1 VYRKPKILV
10 IRFSSIGDIILTTP
24 LIRCLKHQIDAEI
37 DFLTKSNYQDLIISN
52 PNISEVITFS
62 TFPKTIDVL
71 KSKKYDFVIDLQNN
85 FRSLRIRSLL
95 TVKSYTFSKNNFRR
109 YILIYFGINLL
120 NNHIVDR
127 YFKSVEELNISNDN
141 QGIDYFISNK
151 NLKIDFNTD
160 QEYICWCIGG
170 TYEQKK
176 LSVMQITN
184 VISKIEL
191 PILFIG
197 GESEKKISSQ
207 IINSMKCNNVSDLCG
222 KTSIDE
228 SAYLIKKSKLVLT
241 NDTGMMHIASAFD
254 IPIISFWGCTKPS
267 LGFSPY
273 QANVKSETI
282 ITELSGRPC
291 SKHGKYC
298 RFQSDGCIKEID
310 EDIIINTVTRLL
322 K

>member
-1 VYRKPKILV
+1 M
-10 IRFSSIGDIILTTP
+10 
-24 LIRCLKHQIDAEI
+24 
-37 DFLTKSNYQDLIISN
+37 
-52 PNISEVITFS
+52 
-62 TFPKTIDVL
+62 
-71 KSKKYDFVIDLQNN
+71 
-85 FRSLRIRSLL
+85 
-95 TVKSYTFSKNNFRR
+95 
-109 YILIYFGINLL
+109 
-120 NNHIVDR
+120 
-127 YFKSVEELNISNDN
+127 
-141 QGIDYFISNK
+141 
-151 NLKIDFNTD
+151 KIDFNTD

-184 VISKIEL
+184 VISKMEL

-222 KTSIDE
+222 ETSIDE

-241 NDTGMMHIASAFD
+241 NDTGMMH
-254 IPIISFWGCTKPS
+254 ISFWGCTKPS